1 LYCFIGSSIA
11 EIQSIAKFTTTLI
24 ELPVVLRLASIFTLI
39 AILQGF
45 SISLGTGAST
55 LAIINFFV
63 AIADGTISP
72 EERRMMGVVYI
83 VLRVAMVSILVT
95 TIILLVSKYGAMG
108 LGTLSTFHTAQVLVI
123 AVLFINAI
131 LMTKHLIPS
140 NFGPAIQ
147 AANWYTLGTLA
158 ALIPLGMSHFT
169 FTQFAL
175 AYVAWLILAISI
187 VNAVMAIQMAKRNKL
202 IK

>member
-1 LYCFIGSSIA
+1 M
-11 EIQSIAKFTTTLI
+11 TT
-24 ELPVVLRLASIFTLI
+24 IFTLI

-63 AIADGTISP
+63 AIADGGISP
-72 EERRMMGVVYI
+72 DERRMMGVAYI
-83 VLRVAMVSILVT
+83 VLRVAMVSILLTT
-95 TIILLVSKYGAMG
+95 TILLMRQYGIGG
-108 LGTLSTFHTAQVLVI
+108 LGSMTTFHFVQVLVI

-131 LMTKHLIPS
+131 LMTKHIIPS

-147 AANWYTLGTLA
+147 AGNWYTLGTLS
-158 ALIPLGMSHFT
+158 ALLPLGIINFT
-169 FTQFAL
+169 LTQFVL

-187 VNAVMAIQMAKRNKL
+187 VNAVMALQMAKRNKL
-202 IK
+202 VK